1 MKKRDSIITIFIL
14 TTVILL
20 VIVFACLFVFYKIKP
35 GLQKLQI
42 TQEEIKK
49 QNNITEGTEFNTYRN
64 EEFGFEFNFPKD
76 WKIRENAFGSAV
88 SKFNLVIE
96 PTNIKYLPHP
106 IRINIL
112 PNDWIE
118 KVTKD
123 MIESD
128 RLSVDG
134 VSGVKYKELDMGLT
148 QIEYIF
154 PLGDNKIVIGGKEQ
168 YEATLNEV
176 LSTFKFLK

>member
-96 PTNIKYLPHP
+96 P
-106 IRINIL
+106 INIL

-134 VSGVKYKELDMGLT
+134 VSGVKYKELDMGLP